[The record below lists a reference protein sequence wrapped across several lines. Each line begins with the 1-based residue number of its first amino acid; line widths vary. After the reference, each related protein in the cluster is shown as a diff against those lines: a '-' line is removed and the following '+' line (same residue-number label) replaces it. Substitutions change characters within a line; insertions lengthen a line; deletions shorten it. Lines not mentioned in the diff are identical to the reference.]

1 MYRRQV
7 HRIYWC
13 LLGSYSGI
21 YCSMILSFYCYSN
34 IEGEKESLNQL
45 EKGWYLYWPF
55 FFQKGAHITVNMN
68 LFTMMLVAFLWNY
81 SYYWYIEVHISC
93 LINQEK
99 TTVFLP
105 DLLSFTDLQR
115 QGRALPEASLPFHRA
130 TPSTTHMALVELEK
144 AGILKFLISQVGNQY
159 YWRPF

>member
-13 LLGSYSGI
+13 LLGSYSGLLFHDTEFLLLFK
-21 YCSMILSFYCYSN
+21 YWRR
-34 IEGEKESLNQL
+34 
-45 EKGWYLYWPF
+45 KGIIKPTWKRLVLVLAF

-68 LFTMMLVAFLWNY
+68 LFTMMLVAFLWSY